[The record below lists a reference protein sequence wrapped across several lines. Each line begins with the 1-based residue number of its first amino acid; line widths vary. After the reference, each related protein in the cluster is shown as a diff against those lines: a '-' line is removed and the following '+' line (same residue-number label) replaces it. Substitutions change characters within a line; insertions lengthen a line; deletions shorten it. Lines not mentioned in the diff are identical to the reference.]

1 MKSLIKNIQY
11 ILIVLFL
18 GNLFLMFMA
27 LGSGHQ
33 IPLKTNLT
41 FLGVL
46 LVLVF
51 VYIFL
56 AILNRR
62 MHDNK

>member
-11 ILIVLFL
+11 ILIVLFIA
-18 GNLFLMFMA
+18 NLFIMFMA
-27 LGSGHQ
+27 LASGHQ

-41 FLGVL
+41 FVAVL

-51 VYIFL
+51 VYILL

-62 MHDNK
+62 MHHHK